1 MAKPAVRKRP
11 QTAIR
16 RVNKAL
22 ESSVIDVLRD
32 LVPEVKALPR
42 EKALESILDDLGL
55 LARCFMAYREDPESF
70 RHLLVNRDKEHVLT
84 SDQIMV
90 CGRSFDDVVSMV
102 VRTSAKRYFRMNL
115 DGRRRTLHGNS
126 RYLTPE
132 EMTAIQRMMAFFG
145 KKYERDIPWSKGRAL
160 YDAIQEHLHFDW
172 QVPLVPEYADLPA
185 ELATTLGARLLDYK
199 MSSEIRA
206 LLADPDNPPPPSQLK
221 PKPLFVPPQALP
233 KTDAA
238 PPAVDEPVVRAASVT
253 GNERLGGMAQLPG
266 QDAAPAV
273 ADRRARLE
281 DILTGDG
288 RRLKAASFSM
298 MLLDPKVRA
307 VLPDPSAAVRVSATL
322 GLVGGST
329 AKVIVG
335 GLGLRADQLAV
346 LLIGAHHAMGED
358 AFIQLFGVNGRLDA
372 VNRMVER
379 ARGEGIDQN
388 TPLEKIADL
397 ARRGFA
403 PAVATPSQLS
413 T

>member
-102 VRTSAKRYFRMNL
+102 VRTAAKRYFRLHL
-115 DGRRRTLHGNS
+115 DGRRRSLHTHS
-126 RYLTPE
+126 RYLTSD

-145 KKYERDIPWSKGRAL
+145 KKYERDLPTSKGLAL
-160 YDAIQEHLHFDW
+160 YNAVKAHLHFDW
-172 QVPLVPEYADLPA
+172 QVPLVPDYVDMPP
-185 ELATTLGARLLDYK
+185 ELVERLGEQILDYK
-199 MSSEIRA
+199 VSEEIQA
-206 LLADPDNPPPPSQLK
+206 LLADPDHPPPPSTLT
-221 PKPLFVPPQALP
+221 PKPLFVPPKP
-233 KTDAA
+233 KAANESDAA
-238 PPAVDEPVVRAASVT
+238 AEVRAASIT
-253 GNERLGGMAQLPG
+253 GSERLGGMAQLVSDG
-266 QDAAPAV
+266 AAS
-273 ADRRARLE
+273 DQTDKRARLE

-288 RRLKAASFSM
+288 RRLKASAFSM
-298 MLLDPKVRA
+298 LLLDPKVRA

-322 GLVGGST
+322 GLVGGNV

-335 GLGLRADQLAV
+335 GLGLRSDQLAV
-346 LLIGAHHAMGED
+346 LLIGAHHTMGED

-372 VNRMVER
+372 VNRLVER
-379 ARGEGIDQN
+379 ARAEGIDQG
-388 TPLEKIADL
+388 TPLEKIAEL

-403 PAVATPSQLS
+403 PSTPLS
-413 T
+413 TASAS